1 MNISK
6 YWYIKKNSM
15 IFIIVTF
22 FLFFVSF
29 PQLSLATNELFS
41 VNMEILPVL
50 KINQDEILSFTINPE
65 EMIKAETLTETGGIT
80 SKPKRSFTIEPDQ
93 EGAARLSINGEKNT
107 LIRAI
112 VVETEVS
119 LFNANGGHNVKI
131 NQFTLG
137 GGLGHDGQGVISS
150 SKTSISTSIG
160 ATAEFTDT
168 PADGQYSGSLTLR
181 ILYN

>member
-6 YWYIKKNSM
+6 SWYIKQNSM
-15 IFIIVTF
+15 IFIVVTF
-22 FLFFVSF
+22 ICFVSL

-41 VNMEILPVL
+41 VNLEILPVL
-50 KINQDEILSFTINPE
+50 KINQDEILSFSINPE
-65 EMIKAETLTETGGIT
+65 EMIKAETLTETGGIA
-80 SKPKRSFTIEPDQ
+80 SKPKHTFTIEPDQ
-93 EGAARLSINGEKNT
+93 QGAARLSINGEKNT

-131 NQFTLG
+131 NQFKLG

-181 ILYN
+181 VLYN